1 MCSNNSITKILGIS
15 DKNLKIISS
24 KYENIKDIRYMVINA
39 KITYIPKVCTKC
51 GCVNEKYNI
60 VKNGSK
66 TVKVLIN
73 RAGNNPIILRIKKQ
87 RFYCKHCES
96 TFVAETNLTEKGCF
110 ISKDIKKSI
119 IRDLCEFK
127 SMKLIAKEHYVSSNT
142 VARVLRNTE
151 IKNRKKYLPKVIGI
165 DEFKSL
171 KNVDASMS
179 VNITDLESNKIFDIV
194 SDRRKGHLRQY
205 FLSYPI
211 EVRKKVKIVTMDM
224 YEPYFELVKEIFP
237 NAEIIIDKFH
247 IVQLLNRSLNK
258 YRILI
263 MKGLHNKSH
272 EYKILK
278 TYWKLPLAKHWELD
292 RIHFFRHKH
301 YKKFMSKYDI
311 LQDILSLDKDFKYTY
326 EFYQKFLIAIENKD
340 IALLYNIINSPNE
353 ACPHFFKVNL
363 KSLKKRIHYVI
374 NSIKYSYTNAVV
386 EGKNNMI
393 KVFKRISF
401 GFRSYRN
408 MRARILLRERFEIK

>member
-24 KYENIKDIRYMVINA
+24 DYKNIKGIRYMVIDA
-39 KITYIPKVCTKC
+39 QITYIPKVCTKC
-51 GCVNEKYNI
+51 GCINEKYSI
-60 VKNGSK
+60 VKNGNK

-73 RAGNNPIILRIKKQ
+73 RAGNNPIILRVKKQ

-96 TFVAETNLTEKGCF
+96 TFVAETSLTEKGCF
-110 ISKDIKKSI
+110 ISKDVKKSI

-142 VARVLRNTE
+142 VARVLRSTE
-151 IKNRKKYLPKVIGI
+151 IKNRKKYLPEVIGI

-171 KNVDASMS
+171 KNVDASIS

-211 EVRKKVKIVTMDM
+211 EERKKVKIVTMDM
-224 YEPYFELVKEIFP
+224 YEPYFEVVKDVFP

-263 MKGLHNKSH
+263 MKGLHNKSQK
-272 EYKILK
+272 YKILK

-292 RIHFFRHKH
+292 RIHFFRHRH

-326 EFYQKFLIAIENKD
+326 EFYQKFLIAIDNKD
-340 IALLYNIINSPNE
+340 VALLYNIINSSSDV
-353 ACPHFFKVNL
+353 CPYFFKVNL

-393 KVFKRISF
+393 KVFKRVSF

-408 MRARILLRERFEIK
+408 MRAKILLRERFEIK

>member
-15 DKNLKIISS
+15 DKKLKIISS
-24 KYENIKDIRYMVINA
+24 DYKNIKGIRYMVINA
-39 KITYIPKVCTKC
+39 QITYIPKVCTKY
-51 GCVNEKYNI
+51 GCINEKYNI
-60 VKNGSK
+60 VKNGNK

-73 RAGNNPIILRIKKQ
+73 RAGNNPIILRVKKQ

-96 TFVAETNLTEKGCF
+96 TFVAETSLTEKGCF
-110 ISKDIKKSI
+110 ISKDVKKSI

-127 SMKLIAKEHYVSSNT
+127 SMKLTAKEHYVSSNT
-142 VARVLRNTE
+142 VARVLRSTE
-151 IKNRKKYLPKVIGI
+151 IKNRKKYLPEVIGI

-211 EVRKKVKIVTMDM
+211 EERKKVKIVTMDM
-224 YEPYFELVKEIFP
+224 YEPYFEVVKDVFP

-263 MKGLHNKSH
+263 MKGLHNKPH

-278 TYWKLPLAKHWELD
+278 TYWKLPLAKHWKLD
-292 RIHFFRHKH
+292 RIHFFRHRH

-340 IALLYNIINSPNE
+340 VALLYNIINSSSE
-353 ACPHFFKVNL
+353 ACPYFFKVNL

-393 KVFKRISF
+393 KFFKRVFF

>member
-1 MCSNNSITKILGIS
+1 M
-15 DKNLKIISS
+15 II
-24 KYENIKDIRYMVINA
+24 
-39 KITYIPKVCTKC
+39 
-51 GCVNEKYNI
+51 I
-60 VKNGSK
+60 VKNGNK

-73 RAGNNPIILRIKKQ
+73 RAGNNPIILRVKKQ

-96 TFVAETNLTEKGCF
+96 TFVAETSLTEKGCF
-110 ISKDIKKSI
+110 ISKDVKKSI

-142 VARVLRNTE
+142 VARVLRSTE
-151 IKNRKKYLPKVIGI
+151 IKNRKKYLPEVIGI

-211 EVRKKVKIVTMDM
+211 EERKKVKIVTMDM
-224 YEPYFELVKEIFP
+224 YEPYFEVVKDVFP

-278 TYWKLPLAKHWELD
+278 TY
-292 RIHFFRHKH
+292 
-301 YKKFMSKYDI
+301 
-311 LQDILSLDKDFKYTY
+311 
-326 EFYQKFLIAIENKD
+326 
-340 IALLYNIINSPNE
+340 
-353 ACPHFFKVNL
+353 
-363 KSLKKRIHYVI
+363 
-374 NSIKYSYTNAVV
+374 
-386 EGKNNMI
+386 
-393 KVFKRISF
+393 
-401 GFRSYRN
+401 
-408 MRARILLRERFEIK
+408 